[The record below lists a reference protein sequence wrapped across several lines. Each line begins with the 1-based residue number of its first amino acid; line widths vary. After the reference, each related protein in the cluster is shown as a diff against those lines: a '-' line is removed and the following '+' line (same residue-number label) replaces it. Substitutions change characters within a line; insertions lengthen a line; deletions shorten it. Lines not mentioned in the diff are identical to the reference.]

1 MKYLVME
8 CTPGYAVLMDENAN
22 VVRAANLHYT
32 VGQTVTDPFLMQE
45 PRRRISRTVIRIAAA
60 AACLLMLSAAGFGI
74 YYRNRR
80 TSESVVVMVE
90 QTRYQIALNRS
101 GEVVQIE
108 GTDPNGQ
115 KTVSDYGGQ
124 HLTLTAALN
133 TVLQES
139 VAQGSVGGEEP
150 VQIYVSAGSDSAY
163 STCKSELEQEAA
175 KLQIKAEVQALDP
188 AGETPP
194 PAEAE
199 APPQPPGA
207 DENPPE
213 PPQPGETPKENV
225 QTDPPQEAVEPPHA
239 EPPEPPQPGIVTEPN
254 GVQPPGPENPPVP
267 PVSPEEEPPE
277 PPAPGEPPVSPESPE
292 PPVTPPAAPPAPE
305 KPPLPAA
312 PQVLEVPT
320 PEAVAPVPE
329 EVPPVSPEPTELPL
343 PGEPAE

>member
-74 YYRNRR
+74 YDRNRR

-101 GEVVQIE
+101 GEVIQIE
-108 GTDPNGQ
+108 GTDPDGQ

-163 STCKSELEQEAA
+163 NTCKSELEQEAA

-194 PAEAE
+194 PPAEAE

-207 DENPPE
+207 DQNPPE

-254 GVQPPGPENPPVP
+254 GVQPPGPENP

-329 EVPPVSPEPTELPL
+329 EVPPVSPEPAELPL